1 MAAQEFLVLSVGV
14 RIPVGQPMISKKI
27 EKLQAGETIVS
38 REPGNSMVPLIKHRQ
53 PVRIAPARWQDVK
66 PGDIVYCRVRGNVYT
81 HLVKAKNEK
90 RGVLIANN
98 RGRTNGWTK
107 KVFGKV
113 AEVLKNG

>member
-1 MAAQEFLVLSVGV
+1 
-14 RIPVGQPMISKKI
+14 
-27 EKLQAGETIVS
+27 
-38 REPGNSMVPLIKHRQ
+38 MVPLIKHRQ
-53 PVRIAPARWQDVK
+53 PVRIAPASWEDVE
-66 PGDIVYCRVRGNVYT
+66 PGDMVYCRVKGNVYT

-113 AEVLKNG
+113 VEVLKDN